1 MQVLFPA
8 PSLSIPVP
16 VINMQIAHIRKGE
29 RKLALSSMV
38 KVAAVKFAFAFPN
51 MRDLHIND
59 RNRNGQ

>member
-38 KVAAVKFAFAFPN
+38 KVAAVVV
-51 MRDLHIND
+51 DV
-59 RNRNGQ
+59 RNRNVAVEGE